1 MIERHELREMWDG
14 YSPAETAPKPKPV
27 QNDSAQK
34 NDTPQPEAAPAPA
47 AAAQEPEKLTR
58 KKPKEEAAPPL
69 LKDLSSQ
76 SIADAFRNVA
86 AQAREDKKKFE
97 ETLSALQELVTKCQ
111 SAGLT
116 QVGVQQ
122 ASFDSLKDL
131 KLLKDGSAAETPDV
145 HYALMSIDDVR
156 ILVRVLPDK
165 IVDCY
170 NENVNKPASQPRHMD
185 SSAFWD
191 GADRDGQSLFRRF
204 DLSKEEDQTK
214 LVEAI
219 IITAANTGALQGLRQ
234 YDAPAKT
241 VQPLAKPRSLK

>member
-14 YSPAETAPKPKPV
+14 YSPAETAPKPKPENKPAIEQKPEPEPAPV
-27 QNDSAQK
+27 AEEPARRSRK
-34 NDTPQPEAAPAPA
+34 NDAEESAPS
-47 AAAQEPEKLTR
+47 
-58 KKPKEEAAPPL
+58 L
-69 LKDLSSQ
+69 LRDLSLQ
-76 SIADAFRNVA
+76 SIADTFRTVA

-122 ASFDSLKDL
+122 AGFDTLRDL
-131 KLLKDGSAAETPDV
+131 KLIKDGSSNETPDA

-170 NENVNKPASQPRHMD
+170 NENINKPASQPRYLD
-185 SSAFWD
+185 NSAFWD
-191 GADRDGQSLFRRF
+191 GADRDGQRLFRRF
-204 DLSKEEDQTK
+204 DLSKETDQTK

-241 VQPLAKPRSLK
+241 AQPLAKPRSPK